1 MKVRAYLNHKIE
13 KLNPT
18 YEAVIFLDEKRIGFE
33 DNDFFEAR
41 DMVRKMAKF
50 FKLKRSTNNYQYEF
64 VGEI

>member
-18 YEAVIFLDEKRIGFE
+18 YEAVIFLDEKRIGL
-33 DNDFFEAR
+33 
-41 DMVRKMAKF
+41 VRKMAKF